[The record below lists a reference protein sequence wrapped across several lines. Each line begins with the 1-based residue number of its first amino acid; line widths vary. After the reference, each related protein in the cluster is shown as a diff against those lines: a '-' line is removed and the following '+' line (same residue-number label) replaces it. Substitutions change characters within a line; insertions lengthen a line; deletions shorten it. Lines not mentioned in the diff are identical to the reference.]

1 MSWFKKKK
9 KNSSIVWFLLCLCIK
24 ILHHPFSIPT
34 LQVRK
39 LRLSSGQYQ
48 KLIEQRCNPSTSTTI
63 IYLKQAFSL
72 FSFSFFH
79 ENPSQENKSHKSELL
94 PTLMAP
100 ENFWLAIS
108 HTALVCRFD
117 LTCLFLFE
125 DFSTCTRL
133 NSHHSKSFIPIGLSA
148 SHSIT
153 SDQTVNS
160 HRQNMCRIQPCFP
173 RS

>member
-1 MSWFKKKK
+1 M
-9 KNSSIVWFLLCLCIK
+9 
-24 ILHHPFSIPT
+24 
-34 LQVRK
+34 RK